1 MFFLFWITSFF
12 IIFFFKNN
20 FFHQNSLFFIKKT
33 NNDLLFHKKSPLLHF
48 IYLTFKLILINQLL
62 FLTFD
67 MFNEFNFDV
76 VILDFLKIFQF

>member
-12 IIFFFKNN
+12 HHFFLKNN

-67 MFNEFNFDV
+67 SLTSL
-76 VILDFLKIFQF
+76 ILM